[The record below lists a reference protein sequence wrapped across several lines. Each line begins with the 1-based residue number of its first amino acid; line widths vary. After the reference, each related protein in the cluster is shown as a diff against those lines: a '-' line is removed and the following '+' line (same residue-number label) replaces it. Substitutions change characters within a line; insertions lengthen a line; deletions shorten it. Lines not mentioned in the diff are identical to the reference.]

1 MLVSTH
7 WNKENTKTSAYV
19 SKKIDKTPEKN
30 TYESKSQKI
39 YASMARVSS
48 NIEIPIINYGC
59 R

>member
-7 WNKENTKTSAYV
+7 WNKENPKTNAYV
-19 SKKIDKTPEKN
+19 SKKIDNTSEKN

-48 NIEIPIINYGC
+48 NIEIPIINY
-59 R
+59 